1 MIPMKDIDHYNLL
14 YKVSRAYYED
24 GLTQQE
30 IGQRFG
36 LSRIKISRLLEEA
49 RQQKIVNISII
60 PPSNEHVELERKI
73 EKQYGLDEV
82 LIAQPVDDSPN
93 AILTAIGSTAA
104 KCLMRTLRG
113 EEVVAMTWGRT
124 LLAMI
129 NALQSATGAPIRDW
143 HRMRIVQALGGLG
156 NPEDDIYSVA
166 LVHRLARTFGAKAH
180 SLSAPGIV
188 SSPEVREAII
198 SDMQISSTLKLAAR
212 ADIALLG
219 LGQPTAQSVVMQSN
233 TLSEVE
239 FSQLSAM
246 GMIGDIGLR
255 YFDSNGC
262 LVEHEINQRILGL
275 TLEQIKSIPRVIV
288 MAGGPEKFDGISA
301 ALRGGLISVLITDIG
316 IARRLIKEG

>member
-1 MIPMKDIDHYNLL
+1 MKDIDHYNLL
-14 YKVSRAYYED
+14 YKVSRTYYED

-30 IGQRFG
+30 CGQRFG
-36 LSRIKISRLLEEA
+36 LSRIKISRLLDEA
-49 RQQKIVNISII
+49 RQQKIVNISIV
-60 PPSNEHVELERKI
+60 PPSNEYVDLERKI

-82 LIAQPVDDSPN
+82 LIAQPDDDSPN
-93 AILTAIGSTAA
+93 AILTSIGSTAA

-166 LVHRLARTFGAKAH
+166 LVHRLARIFGAKAN

-188 SSPEVREAII
+188 SSSAVREAIL
-198 SDMQISSTLKLAAR
+198 SDIQISNTLDLAAH

-219 LGQPTAQSVVMQSN
+219 LGPTSAQSVVLQSKI
-233 TLSEVE
+233 LSDNE
-239 FSQLSAM
+239 FSQLSTL
-246 GMIGDIGLR
+246 GMVGDIGLR

-262 LVEHEINQRILGL
+262 LIEHEINQRILGL
-275 TLEQIKSIPRVIV
+275 SLEQIKSIPRVIV
-288 MAGGPEKFDGISA
+288 MAGGPEKFEGISA
-301 ALRGGLISVLITDIG
+301 ALRGRLISVLITDIG
-316 IARRLIKEG
+316 IARRLIEEV

>member
-1 MIPMKDIDHYNLL
+1 MMDTDYHNLL
-14 YKVSRAYYED
+14 YKVSRTYYED

-49 RQQKIVNISII
+49 RQQQIVNINII
-60 PPSNEHVELERKI
+60 PPINQHVELEREI

-82 LIAQPVDDSPN
+82 LIAQPADDSQS
-93 AILTAIGSTAA
+93 AILNAIGSTAA

-113 EEVVAMTWGRT
+113 EEVIAMTWGRT

-166 LVHRLARTFGAKAH
+166 LVHRLARILGAKAH

-188 SSPEVREAII
+188 SSSAIREAIL
-198 SDMQISSTLKLAAR
+198 SDKQISSTLNFAAH

-219 LGQPTAQSVVMQSN
+219 LGQPTPQSVVMQS
-233 TLSEVE
+233 TILSEAE

-275 TLEQIKSIPRVIV
+275 TLEQIKAIPRVIV
-288 MAGGPEKFDGISA
+288 MAGGIEKFDGINA
-301 ALRGGLISVLITDIG
+301 ALRGGLISVLITDIN
-316 IARRLIKEG
+316 IAKKLVQAD